1 MSYNQSGGYT
11 AGNDASKTMTDR
23 IHSEVKKMV
32 STSRLV
38 RRSDGIALVKR
49 NELEVGKLLGS
60 GAFSEVHEVRILNN
74 RDNTNGTATYAM
86 KHLKAKLQ
94 SQSDNFRLAATE
106 LACEAH
112 MLASF
117 DHPNVMKIR
126 GWAANG
132 VASFVDGRHDSF
144 FLLLD
149 KLDETLD
156 QRIEQWK
163 QRAIANPTPIAPH
176 TTGGIVGDLWRRLSH
191 STPETPATSAD
202 ASTHLEKLSVSF
214 QIAAALAYLHSQ
226 GVIFRDLKPK
236 YVPIFAGLTVFSNYF
251 LAPAATLDS

>member
-1 MSYNQSGGYT
+1 MSSYSQSSGY
-11 AGNDASKTMTDR
+11 AVVGSDASKMMTDR
-23 IHSEVKKMV
+23 IHCEVKKMV

-60 GAFSEVHEVRILNN
+60 GAFSEVHEVRILN
-74 RDNTNGTATYAM
+74 RDPTGTQTYAM

-163 QRAIANPTPIAPH
+163 QRAIASPCPTPSH
-176 TTGGIVGDLWRRLSH
+176 STGGIVGDLWRRLSLATH
-191 STPETPATSAD
+191 ETASIPADT
-202 ASTHLEKLSVSF
+202 STHLEKLSVSF
-214 QIAAALAYLHSQ
+214 QIAAALAYLHGQ

-236 YVPIFAGLTVFSNYF
+236 YVPASVHATC
-251 LAPAATLDS
+251 PAFIYLLWPQF